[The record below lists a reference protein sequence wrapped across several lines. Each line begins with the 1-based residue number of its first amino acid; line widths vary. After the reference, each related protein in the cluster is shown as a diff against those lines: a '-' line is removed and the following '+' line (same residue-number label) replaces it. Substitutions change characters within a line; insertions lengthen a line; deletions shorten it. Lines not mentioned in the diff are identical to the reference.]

1 MAESITADPGTAARV
16 RSGRNAFDHF
26 ASFYVIYL
34 SVFLF
39 LILYVLS
46 IEVVES
52 VLQDSFETRTERAV
66 RVSPID
72 GPIVPQI
79 QNRVAEIL
87 ETSPW
92 IRIGGVRVAATVIGA
107 DGRTPLYLG
116 GRVVPPPPAPNL
128 EAAMEEAARLLPA
141 ITDVYVSVPHGAVLS
156 TGILMAYAAVLLQGL
171 FFYNRSRVRR
181 EQDQLEAATR
191 ARQESM
197 QRAESIEGELRGVR
211 DRLAKL
217 EPAEATQ
224 SAEIQALERER
235 EGLRAKLR
243 ELGERE
249 AELRRT
255 AARSSEL
262 EQEHQALEELLDEAL
277 ADVSQKDEAIQELQD
292 RLQSTSTAAKPKG
305 AKSKTRETERLA
317 RRLRTLYKGLDVDER
332 AISDLAALGDESL
345 KLRAEEAIKRLADE
359 PEAAA
364 VRRKVGGLP
373 PQLSIYELGFAG
385 KGRIYYTRNDS
396 GRHRILLIGGK
407 ASQKQDLEYLSRL
420 SA

>member
-1 MAESITADPGTAARV
+1 MAESITADPGAEARA
-16 RSGRNAFDHF
+16 RGGRNALDHF

-34 SVFLF
+34 SVFFF

-46 IEVVES
+46 VEVIES
-52 VLQDSFETRTERAV
+52 ALQDSFETSVERAV

-87 ETSPW
+87 QTSSW
-92 IRIGGVRVAATVIGA
+92 TRVGGVRVTATVIGA
-107 DGRTPLYLG
+107 DGQTPLYVG
-116 GRVVPPPPAPNL
+116 GRVVPPPPAPTL
-128 EAAMEEAARLLPA
+128 EAAMDEAARLLPA

-181 EQDQLEAATR
+181 EQEQLNAATN
-191 ARQESM
+191 ARQQSM

-217 EPAEATQ
+217 EPAEADHAQ
-224 SAEIQALERER
+224 EIRSLERER

-249 AELRRT
+249 AQLRST
-255 AARSSEL
+255 AARSSDL

-277 ADVSQKDEAIQELQD
+277 ADVSQKDEAIRELQD
-292 RLQSTSTAAKPKG
+292 RLQSTAV
-305 AKSKTRETERLA
+305 KSRPGKSRARESERLA
-317 RRLRTLYKGLDVDER
+317 RRLRTLYKSLDVDDR
-332 AISDLAALGDESL
+332 AVSDLAALGDESL
-345 KLRAEEAIKRLADE
+345 KLRAEEALKKLADD

-373 PQLSIYELGFAG
+373 PQLSIYEMGFAG
-385 KGRIYYTRNDS
+385 KGRIYYLRSES
-396 GRHRILLIGGK
+396 GRHRVLLVGGK
-407 ASQKQDLEYLSRL
+407 ASQTKDLEYLSRL
-420 SA
+420 SS